1 MRSEKRTETEMGEV
15 IQEAIRAAKE
25 YRKSPTPENK
35 REYDRLFEK
44 IYKHFYGKVYGIIR
58 SQKQKGMSSNSP
70 TLSSWRFGKNFI
82 HFNEL
87 KAKGETDYGK

>member
-58 SQKQKGMSSNSP
+58 S
-70 TLSSWRFGKNFI
+70 L
-82 HFNEL
+82 
-87 KAKGETDYGK
+87 ETEGDVEQLPDVIFMEIWEKLHTFQ